1 MAEVLAVS
9 RLRRVLTLLGMTLAV
24 LLGAA
29 LLAVGAGAVWLDGE
43 SGRRWLA
50 QSVEAAVAGPDAR
63 LTLGAIEGSL
73 PFDLALKRVTM
84 ADGQGVWLTVD
95 ALRVTLS
102 PSALL
107 TRRVRIE
114 RLEADSVE
122 VARAP
127 QTTASPP
134 PAAAPGPGVGF
145 ALPDLPVSVGLDRL
159 AVNRLRLGPAL
170 LGEAAM
176 LRVDG
181 ALALDAGG
189 AGLDGRL
196 SVERIDDQPGKLDAS
211 VVFVP
216 ASQRLELAVNGA
228 EPAGGVIARAL
239 SLPGL
244 PPLSLALNGRGTLDD
259 WAGALT
265 TQVGVAKPL
274 TAEASVKATA
284 DGRALS
290 VTAEAAPE
298 GLLDPALARLVGA
311 RSSLTAAILLKP
323 DGGVTLRP
331 LTLETAAGRVSLDGT
346 LAADRQSLSLR
357 WSVTAGP
364 DSALHALLPAAA
376 WRDARADGVVEGR
389 LNDLA
394 LTLSATA
401 TEVMGGD
408 PALARVVGPALTL
421 TGKAQLDSASGRL
434 TLEALTG
441 QAAAATLS
449 AQGALDGWGR
459 SGGLTLTATAADLDR
474 FSALAGR
481 PLGGALSLFLPV
493 RREEDGRLSATLS
506 GRINRLSTG
515 TPVDALLGAAAT
527 VKAALALAPDGGMRL
542 DTVELAG
549 GNGRLTGTGALV
561 AGQLDAT
568 ARLDGTALGPLGA
581 ALGTPLDGVLSAEV
595 TARGP
600 LDRLAVTARAQVGGL
615 VADGRGLGAT
625 SLEATAAGLPDR
637 PAGRVTLRSQP
648 EGAPLALD
656 AAYALD
662 GDTLRLADLSLVTG
676 ANRITGA
683 AQLAMT
689 SGVATGR
696 LEGSLPDLK
705 ALSALVGAPLDGAA
719 GFTLALDGK
728 GGRQAATLTAN
739 ATTLRVNG
747 AAGAPL
753 TVRRVSVAADVADAL
768 GKPSGKASL
777 ELSGAASG
785 DNAITSLT
793 ASLDGALAKATFRA
807 AATGTG
813 GGGPIGLDLAGSLGQ
828 DVGVTRVRLERL
840 EGRFAGETLRLTGP
854 ATITVADQ
862 RYDVAGL
869 RALVGGARLSV
880 DGGMAG
886 DRLKG
891 DIRLDQL
898 PLALAR
904 LADPSL
910 TLDGVASLQASVS
923 GTLASPR
930 ADATLR
936 LAGLRAKQ
944 ATEAGIPGVD
954 ATVMAQWR
962 NNRLSVNGEAA
973 TPNKAGKLSLR
984 AALPLVMNPDSHAV
998 SLPPKG
1004 ALDAVVEGTL
1014 DAALVNDLLA
1024 STGDR
1029 ARGSV
1034 KLDVR
1039 ASGTVAA
1046 PKLGGSVTLSGG
1058 RFENRAS
1065 GAVLSGVEARLVGD
1079 GEVFTIQ
1086 SLRAR
1091 TSNGGT
1097 IGGQGVVRPAAAGD
1111 RQLDLAITADNARL
1125 VDNDLLTADVDAK
1138 LTVTG
1143 GFLNARLAGPIR
1155 LRGADVRIPNRLP
1168 VNVVDLKVE
1177 EVGTRRN
1184 GPTRKPIP
1192 PRKAADKPPPPFALA
1207 LDLTVD
1213 APNRIF
1219 VRGRGLDTELGG
1231 QLRIGGRADAP
1242 EVTGRLSILKG
1253 RLDILSHSFAFNRGN
1268 LDFDGTQ
1275 PIDPRLDLLAEVTAN
1290 GVTAQI
1296 EVSGTAGQP
1305 KIALTSP
1312 QGLPQDE
1319 ILSAVLFGK
1328 SVGSLGA
1335 GEAVQLAQ
1343 SAAALTGV
1351 GGEGGGLLDR
1361 VRRSTGL
1368 DRLDFSQSSDGK
1380 GGAVQAGRYLD
1391 DGVYVGVEQG
1401 MGANQTRA
1409 KVEVEIYKGLKGK
1422 ADVGADSETRF
1433 GLSYEKDY

>member
-1 MAEVLAVS
+1 M
-9 RLRRVLTLLGMTLAV
+9 
-24 LLGAA
+24 
-29 LLAVGAGAVWLDGE
+29 
-43 SGRRWLA
+43 
-50 QSVEAAVAGPDAR
+50 
-63 LTLGAIEGSL
+63 
-73 PFDLALKRVTM
+73 
-84 ADGQGVWLTVD
+84 
-95 ALRVTLS
+95 
-102 PSALL
+102 
-107 TRRVRIE
+107 
-114 RLEADSVE
+114 
-122 VARAP
+122 
-127 QTTASPP
+127 
-134 PAAAPGPGVGF
+134 
-145 ALPDLPVSVGLDRL
+145 
-159 AVNRLRLGPAL
+159 
-170 LGEAAM
+170 
-176 LRVDG
+176 
-181 ALALDAGG
+181 
-189 AGLDGRL
+189 
-196 SVERIDDQPGKLDAS
+196 
-211 VVFVP
+211 
-216 ASQRLELAVNGA
+216 
-228 EPAGGVIARAL
+228 
-239 SLPGL
+239 
-244 PPLSLALNGRGTLDD
+244 
-259 WAGALT
+259 
-265 TQVGVAKPL
+265 
-274 TAEASVKATA
+274 
-284 DGRALS
+284 
-290 VTAEAAPE
+290 
-298 GLLDPALARLVGA
+298 
-311 RSSLTAAILLKP
+311 
-323 DGGVTLRP
+323 
-331 LTLETAAGRVSLDGT
+331 
-346 LAADRQSLSLR
+346 
-357 WSVTAGP
+357 
-364 DSALHALLPAAA
+364 
-376 WRDARADGVVEGR
+376 
-389 LNDLA
+389 
-394 LTLSATA
+394 
-401 TEVMGGD
+401 
-408 PALARVVGPALTL
+408 
-421 TGKAQLDSASGRL
+421 
-434 TLEALTG
+434 
-441 QAAAATLS
+441 
-449 AQGALDGWGR
+449 
-459 SGGLTLTATAADLDR
+459 
-474 FSALAGR
+474 AGR
-481 PLGGALSLFLPV
+481 PLGGALSLSLPV

-506 GRINRLSTG
+506 GRIDRLSSG

-527 VKAALALAPDGGMRL
+527 VKAALTVAPDGGVRL

-549 GNGRLTGTGALV
+549 GNGRLTGVGALV

-581 ALGTPLDGVLSAEV
+581 ALGTPLDGVLAAEV

-600 LDRLAVTARAQVGGL
+600 LDRLAVTARAQASGL

-625 SLEATAAGLPDR
+625 SVEATVAGLPDR
-637 PAGRVTLRSQP
+637 PAGRVLRSQP

-662 GDTLRLADLSLVTG
+662 GDTLRLSDLSLVTG

-683 AQLAMT
+683 AQFAMT

-696 LEGSLPDLK
+696 LEGALPDLK

-739 ATTLRVNG
+739 ATTLRVSS

-753 TVRRVSVAADVADAL
+753 TVRRVSVAAELADAL

-777 ELSGAASG
+777 ELSGAESG
-785 DNAITSLT
+785 GNAITSLT

-828 DVGVTRVRLERL
+828 DAGVTRVRLERL

-854 ATITVADQ
+854 ATITAADQ
-862 RYDVAGL
+862 RYELAGL

-898 PLALAR
+898 PLTLAR

-923 GTLASPR
+923 GTLGSPR

-954 ATVMAQWR
+954 ATMTAQWR

-1004 ALDAVVEGTL
+1004 SLDAVVEGAL

-1039 ASGTVAA
+1039 ASGTVAT

-1065 GAVLSGVEARLVGD
+1065 GAVLSGIEARLVGD

-1097 IGGQGVVRPAAAGD
+1097 IGGQGVIRPAAAGD

-1192 PRKAADKPPPPFALA
+1192 PARRRTNRRRPSPWRWIRRWTRRTGSSCAGVAS
-1207 LDLTVD
+1207 T
-1213 APNRIF
+1213 PNWA
-1219 VRGRGLDTELGG
+1219 G
-1231 QLRIGGRADAP
+1231 
-1242 EVTGRLSILKG
+1242 
-1253 RLDILSHSFAFNRGN
+1253 SFA
-1268 LDFDGTQ
+1268 
-1275 PIDPRLDLLAEVTAN
+1275 
-1290 GVTAQI
+1290 
-1296 EVSGTAGQP
+1296 SAGGPTRP
-1305 KIALTSP
+1305 K
-1312 QGLPQDE
+1312 
-1319 ILSAVLFGK
+1319 
-1328 SVGSLGA
+1328 
-1335 GEAVQLAQ
+1335 
-1343 SAAALTGV
+1343 
-1351 GGEGGGLLDR
+1351 
-1361 VRRSTGL
+1361 
-1368 DRLDFSQSSDGK
+1368 
-1380 GGAVQAGRYLD
+1380 
-1391 DGVYVGVEQG
+1391 
-1401 MGANQTRA
+1401 
-1409 KVEVEIYKGLKGK
+1409 
-1422 ADVGADSETRF
+1422 
-1433 GLSYEKDY
+1433 

>member
-9 RLRRVLTLLGMTLAV
+9 RARRVLTLLGMTLAV

-50 QSVEAAVAGPDAR
+50 RSVEAAVAGPDAR

-107 TRRVRIE
+107 TRRLRIE

-127 QTTASPP
+127 QATAPAP
-134 PAAAPGPGVGF
+134 PAAAPGVGF

-159 AVNRLRLGPAL
+159 AVKRLRLGPAL
-170 LGEAAM
+170 LGEAAT
-176 LRVDG
+176 LRIDG

-196 SVERIDDQPGKLDAS
+196 SVERIDDQPGKLDAT

-244 PPLSLALNGRGTLDD
+244 PPLSLALNGRGTLDN
-259 WAGALT
+259 WTGAMT
-265 TQVGVAKPL
+265 TQVGASKPL

-290 VTAEAAPE
+290 LTAQAAPD

-331 LTLETAAGRVSLDGT
+331 LTLETAAGRASLDGT

-357 WSVTAGP
+357 WSVTAGA

-376 WRDARADGVVEGR
+376 WRDARADGVVEGT

-408 PALARVVGPALTL
+408 PALARVVGPTLTL
-421 TGKAQLDSASGRL
+421 TGKARLDSASGRI
-434 TLEALTG
+434 TLDALTG

-449 AQGALDGWGR
+449 AQGALEGWGR
-459 SGGLTLTATAADLDR
+459 SGGLTVTATAADLDR

-481 PLGGALSLFLPV
+481 PLGGALSLSIPV

-506 GRINRLSTG
+506 GRIDRLSSG

-527 VKAALALAPDGGMRL
+527 VKATLTLAPDGGMRL

-581 ALGTPLDGVLSAEV
+581 ALRMPLDGVLSADV

-600 LDRLAVTARAQVGGL
+600 LDRLAVTARARASGL

-662 GDTLRLADLSLVTG
+662 GDRLRLADLSLVTG

-689 SGVATGR
+689 SGVTTGR
-696 LEGSLPDLK
+696 LEGALPNLK

-739 ATTLRVNG
+739 ATNLRVSEAG
-747 AAGAPL
+747 GAPL

-777 ELSGAASG
+777 ELSGAESG
-785 DNAITSLT
+785 GNAITSLT
-793 ASLDGALAKATFRA
+793 ASLDGGLAKATFRA

-828 DVGVTRVRLERL
+828 DAGVTRVRLERL

-854 ATITVADQ
+854 ATITAADQ

-954 ATVMAQWR
+954 ATVTAQWR
-962 NNRLSVNGEAA
+962 DNRLSVNGEAA

-1004 ALDAVVEGTL
+1004 ALEAVVEGTL

-1184 GPTRKPIP
+1184 GPTRKPL

-1290 GVTAQI
+1290 SVTAQI

-1391 DGVYVGVEQG
+1391 EGVYVGVEQG